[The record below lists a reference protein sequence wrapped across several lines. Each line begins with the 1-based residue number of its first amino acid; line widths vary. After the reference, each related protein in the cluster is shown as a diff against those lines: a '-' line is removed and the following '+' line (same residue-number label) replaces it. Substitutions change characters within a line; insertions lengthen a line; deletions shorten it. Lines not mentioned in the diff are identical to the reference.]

1 MTMPPTLWSVAALLV
16 GYVQVACDPP
26 GPWGYAVNGQVAWQG
41 ENVSDRGTIRVAG
54 NVVQAM
60 REDEP

>member
-1 MTMPPTLWSVAALLV
+1 MAALLV
-16 GYVQVACDPP
+16 GVVQVACDPP

-54 NVVQAM
+54 NVVHAR